1 MSNTTNQSDV
11 YIFPQGIPGFEEIHE
26 FRIGYDKEQPLA
38 QLISA
43 KDENIGFVL
52 MRPEIV
58 FNDYV
63 QEIKV
68 DEESSAILG
77 TIDFLDLEAWVIL
90 TLNHQ
95 DFTKTTANLCAP
107 ILLNPNQKLGLQCI
121 LNNDKYSARE
131 FVFQAQASNAQE
143 EGAVD

>member
-1 MSNTTNQSDV
+1 MSQSDSYV
-11 YIFPQGIPGFEEIHE
+11 FPQGIPGFEEIHE
-26 FRIGYDKEQPLA
+26 FKIEYDKEQPLA
-38 QLISA
+38 QLISLN
-43 KDENIGFVL
+43 DENIGFVL
-52 MRPEIV
+52 MRPEFV
-58 FNDYV
+58 FKDFV
-63 QEIKV
+63 QEINL
-68 DEESSAILG
+68 DEESISVLG
-77 TIDFLDLEAWVIL
+77 TIDLLDLEAWVIL

-107 ILLNPNQKLGLQCI
+107 ILLNPNKNLGLQYI